1 MHPYKFSL
9 SLRVF
14 HPSVTPEVIQA
25 ELGLKARIANSAG
38 KNRVTASGKVLPTI
52 SSETYC
58 SFLLAEGDDRILMT
72 TIDEWSEILAKTREF
87 LTELRSTGGRVEYF
101 LGLFIDSNGG
111 FGLDY
116 EQMKSLGSTG
126 IDLSL
131 DIYNA
136 AEAKSD

>member
-1 MHPYKFSL
+1 
-9 SLRVF
+9 
-14 HPSVTPEVIQA
+14 
-25 ELGLKARIANSAG
+25 
-38 KNRVTASGKVLPTI
+38 
-52 SSETYC
+52 
-58 SFLLAEGDDRILMT
+58 LLAEGDNRILMR
-72 TIDEWSEILAKTREF
+72 TINEWSAILAKTRGF

-111 FGLDY
+111 FGLDH
-116 EQMKSLGSTG
+116 EQMKSIGSTG